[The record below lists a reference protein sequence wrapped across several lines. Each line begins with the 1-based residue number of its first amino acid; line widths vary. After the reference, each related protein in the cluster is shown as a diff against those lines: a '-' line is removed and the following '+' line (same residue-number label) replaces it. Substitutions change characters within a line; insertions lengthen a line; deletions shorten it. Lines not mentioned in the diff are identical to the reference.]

1 MSQPNPLCV
10 GIDVS
15 KATLDIAASSDVA
28 QFTVSNDS
36 DGFNAI
42 ITGLRRH
49 SVALV
54 LMEAT
59 GGLEVA
65 VACSLQAEGFE
76 VAVACSLQAE
86 GFEVAVVNPRQARDF
101 ARAMGYL
108 AKTDRI
114 DARVLT
120 QMAEVINRHPERK
133 RFIRAL
139 PDAER
144 QALAAMVVRR
154 RQLIAMLVAERNRL
168 HPSHP
173 QNKKSINTIIK
184 ALEDELVR
192 LEKEMDS
199 HIRNHFKEIA
209 ERLSSIKG
217 VGTMTVSAMLAE
229 IPELG
234 TLSRRE
240 ISALIGVAPVN
251 RDSGTMRGRRTIF
264 GGRAGVR
271 SALYMAALVATRFN
285 PVIKTFYVRLLAAG
299 KAKKVAL
306 VACMRKLL
314 TILNAMLRKNEEWDE
329 SYHHVVP

>member
-10 GIDVS
+10 GVDIS
-15 KATLDIAASSDVA
+15 KATLDIAANSDIA

-36 DGFNAI
+36 DGFDAI
-42 ITGLRRH
+42 IAELRKH
-49 SVALV
+49 TVALV

-59 GGLEVA
+59 GGLEAA
-65 VACSLQAEGFE
+65 VACSIQTEGF
-76 VAVACSLQAE
+76 A
-86 GFEVAVVNPRQARDF
+86 VAVVNPRQARDF

-114 DARVLT
+114 DARVLA
-120 QMAEVINRHPERK
+120 QMAEVINRHPERE
-133 RFIRAL
+133 RFIRVL

-144 QALAAMVVRR
+144 QVLAAMVVRR

-168 HPSHP
+168 HPAHP
-173 QNKKSINTIIK
+173 QSRKSINTIIK
-184 ALEDELVR
+184 ALEDELAR
-192 LEKEMDS
+192 IDEDMND
-199 HIRNHFKEIA
+199 HIRDHFKELA

-217 VGTMTVSAMLAE
+217 VGTMTVAALLAE
-229 IPELG
+229 VPELG
-234 TLSRRE
+234 SLSRRE
-240 ISALIGVAPVN
+240 ISALVGVAPVN

-271 SALYMAALVATRFN
+271 TALYMAALVATRFN
-285 PVIKTFYVRLLAAG
+285 PVIKDFYTRPLAAG

-314 TILNAMLRKNEEWDE
+314 TILNAMLRKNEEWNE
-329 SYHHVVP
+329 SYHHVAP

>member
-1 MSQPNPLCV
+1 MFPGQCGNTAFFFKSQPDQFHFEFR
-10 GIDVS
+10 GIVFPGKSFFSAHEVS
-15 KATLDIAASSDVA
+15 TCKISGCLSYRILDSGPDGTQTTL
-28 QFTVSNDS
+28 T
-36 DGFNAI
+36 
-42 ITGLRRH
+42 L
-49 SVALV
+49 
-54 LMEAT
+54 
-59 GGLEVA
+59 
-65 VACSLQAEGFE
+65 
-76 VAVACSLQAE
+76 
-86 GFEVAVVNPRQARDF
+86 
-101 ARAMGYL
+101 Y
-108 AKTDRI
+108 
-114 DARVLT
+114 
-120 QMAEVINRHPERK
+120 
-133 RFIRAL
+133 
-139 PDAER
+139 
-144 QALAAMVVRR
+144 
-154 RQLIAMLVAERNRL
+154 
-168 HPSHP
+168 PSHP

-184 ALEDELVR
+184 ALEDELAR
-192 LEKEMDS
+192 LEKDMNS

-329 SYHHVVP
+329 SYHHVAP

>member
-10 GIDVS
+10 GVDIS
-15 KATLDIAASSDVA
+15 KATLDIAANSDIA

-36 DGFNAI
+36 DGFDAI
-42 ITGLRRH
+42 IAELRKH
-49 SVALV
+49 TVALV

-59 GGLEVA
+59 GGLEAA
-65 VACSLQAEGFE
+65 VACSIQTEGF
-76 VAVACSLQAE
+76 A
-86 GFEVAVVNPRQARDF
+86 VAVVNPRQARDF

-114 DARVLT
+114 DARVLA
-120 QMAEVINRHPERK
+120 QMAEVINRHPERE
-133 RFIRAL
+133 RFIRVL

-144 QALAAMVVRR
+144 QVLAAMVVRR

-168 HPSHP
+168 HPAHP
-173 QNKKSINTIIK
+173 QSRKSINTIIK
-184 ALEDELVR
+184 ALEDELAR
-192 LEKEMDS
+192 IDEDMND
-199 HIRNHFKEIA
+199 HIRDHFKELA

-217 VGTMTVSAMLAE
+217 VGTMTVAALLAE
-229 IPELG
+229 VPELG
-234 TLSRRE
+234 SLSRRE
-240 ISALIGVAPVN
+240 ISALVGVAPVN

-271 SALYMAALVATRFN
+271 TALYMAALVATRFN
-285 PVIKTFYVRLLAAG
+285 PVIKDFYTRLLAAG

-314 TILNAMLRKNEEWDE
+314 TILNAMLRKNEEWNE
-329 SYHHVVP
+329 SYH